1 MKGSETEYPGGFLSE
16 SCCHLFSFGSPV
28 FALFLF
34 FYVNADQLTSGQ
46 STGHALTTSTNEKSI
61 VIEMPLKVKGAKD
74 TEFVAGLPDK
84 VKVRIIGPSAIV
96 TAINN
101 TRNFEVYADLTGKG
115 YGKHTITLSQ
125 SGLSKE
131 VSAKIDPQ
139 TVKVKISKKATKTFP
154 VQARYNSSN
163 VASGYATGSVTMNNQ
178 TVRVTGAK
186 NDVKNVEIVV
196 ANVNIPSGT
205 KNDVVRSVILQALD
219 KKGKSLDV
227 VFDPETVRVTIPIFE
242 ASSSKKVS
250 LNLVQSD
257 GDKNRSYSIS
267 TDTKTVVLHG
277 TKQALSKVSTLTVPV
292 SVEGVTSSVT
302 RTIQLQSTIS
312 GIASISPATIS
323 VTITA
328 SGDNN
333 ESSAD
338 VSQTNKI
345 DNSLNNDK
353 TEDDSSKTSSN
364 ISVSSSNSEKSS
376 ESNN

>member
-1 MKGSETEYPGGFLSE
+1 MKLSKYFNTKFFYRIVA
-16 SCCHLFSFGSPV
+16 LI

-46 STGHALTTSTNEKSI
+46 STGHTLTTSTNEKSI

-163 VASGYATGSVTMNNQ
+163 VASGYATG
-178 TVRVTGAK
+178 
-186 NDVKNVEIVV
+186 V

-205 KNDVVRSVILQALD
+205 KNDVVRSVLLQALD

-227 VFDPETVRVTIPIFE
+227 VFDPETVRVTIPVFE

>member
-1 MKGSETEYPGGFLSE
+1 MKLSKYFNTKFFYRIVA
-16 SCCHLFSFGSPV
+16 LI

-46 STGHALTTSTNEKSI
+46 STGHTLTTSTNEKSI

-186 NDVKNVEIVV
+186 NDVKNVKLVQGNAMELPFEDNCFDCAVISFGLRNV
-196 ANVNIPSGT
+196 ADYS
-205 KNDVVRSVILQALD
+205 KVISEMTRVI
-219 KKGKSLDV
+219 KKGGWIYCL
-227 VFDPETVRVTIPIFE
+227 E
-242 ASSSKKVS
+242 ASYPDSKYIKPFFR
-250 LNLVQSD
+250 LYFRHIMPRLA
-257 GDKNRSYSIS
+257 GLI
-267 TDTKTVVLHG
+267 TG
-277 TKQALSKVSTLTVPV
+277 KQKEYEWL
-292 SVEGVTSSVT
+292 
-302 RTIQLQSTIS
+302 
-312 GIASISPATIS
+312 
-323 VTITA
+323 
-328 SGDNN
+328 N
-333 ESSAD
+333 ESTELFLKKNELAELFKKCGLSDVTYKTYLMGSAALHKG
-338 VSQTNKI
+338 QK
-345 DNSLNNDK
+345 
-353 TEDDSSKTSSN
+353 
-364 ISVSSSNSEKSS
+364 
-376 ESNN
+376 

>member
-1 MKGSETEYPGGFLSE
+1 MKLSKYFNTKFFYRIVA
-16 SCCHLFSFGSPV
+16 LI

-46 STGHALTTSTNEKSI
+46 STGHTLTTSTNEKSI

-163 VASGYATGSVTMNNQ
+163 VASGYATGSVD
-178 TVRVTGAK
+178 RK
-186 NDVKNVEIVV
+186 SVV
-196 ANVNIPSGT
+196 
-205 KNDVVRSVILQALD
+205 
-219 KKGKSLDV
+219 
-227 VFDPETVRVTIPIFE
+227 
-242 ASSSKKVS
+242 
-250 LNLVQSD
+250 
-257 GDKNRSYSIS
+257 
-267 TDTKTVVLHG
+267 
-277 TKQALSKVSTLTVPV
+277 
-292 SVEGVTSSVT
+292 
-302 RTIQLQSTIS
+302 
-312 GIASISPATIS
+312 
-323 VTITA
+323 
-328 SGDNN
+328 
-333 ESSAD
+333 
-338 VSQTNKI
+338 
-345 DNSLNNDK
+345 
-353 TEDDSSKTSSN
+353 
-364 ISVSSSNSEKSS
+364 
-376 ESNN
+376 

>member
-1 MKGSETEYPGGFLSE
+1 
-16 SCCHLFSFGSPV
+16 
-28 FALFLF
+28 
-34 FYVNADQLTSGQ
+34 
-46 STGHALTTSTNEKSI
+46 
-61 VIEMPLKVKGAKD
+61 
-74 TEFVAGLPDK
+74 
-84 VKVRIIGPSAIV
+84 
-96 TAINN
+96 
-101 TRNFEVYADLTGKG
+101 
-115 YGKHTITLSQ
+115 KHTITLSQ

-139 TVKVKISKKATKTFP
+139 TAKVKISKKATKTFP

-205 KNDVVRSVILQALD
+205 KNDVVRSVLLQALD

-227 VFDPETVRVTIPIFE
+227 VFDPETVRVTIPVFE

-257 GDKNRSYSIS
+257 GEKNRSYSIS

>member
-1 MKGSETEYPGGFLSE
+1 MKLSKYFNTKFFYRIVA
-16 SCCHLFSFGSPV
+16 LI

-46 STGHALTTSTNEKSI
+46 STLTTSTNEKSI

-205 KNDVVRSVILQALD
+205 KNDVVRSVLLQALD

-227 VFDPETVRVTIPIFE
+227 VFDPETVRVTIPVFE

-277 TKQALSKVSTLTVPV
+277 TKQALSKASTLTVPV

>member
-1 MKGSETEYPGGFLSE
+1 LKLSKYFNTKFFYRIVA
-16 SCCHLFSFGSPV
+16 LI

-46 STGHALTTSTNEKSI
+46 STGHTLTTSTNEKSI

-178 TVRVTGAK
+178 TIRVTGAK

-205 KNDVVRSVILQALD
+205 KNDVVRSVLLQALD

-227 VFDPETVRVTIPIFE
+227 VFDPETVRVTIPVFE

-267 TDTKTVVLHG
+267 TDTKIVVLHG